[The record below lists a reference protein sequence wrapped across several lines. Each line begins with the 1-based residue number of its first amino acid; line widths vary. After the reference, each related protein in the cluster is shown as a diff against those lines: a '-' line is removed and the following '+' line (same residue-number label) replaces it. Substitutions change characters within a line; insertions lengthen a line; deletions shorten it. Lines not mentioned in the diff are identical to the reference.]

1 MTGPVEVM
9 THKDEGGVE
18 TVSNQG
24 STDLAQDQPFES
36 DQRFSREVPSVMENA
51 ISSFTFELVRESG
64 QLAQRDKADSIS
76 AHHIKKAND
85 YLVSSS
91 TRRWDT
97 VQGIL
102 GGVIFGVGAS
112 AIFSMIVANAFSQ
125 LGVFL
130 AMTKVILGAY
140 FITAQMTR

>member
-51 ISSFTFELVRESG
+51 ISSFTFELWS
-64 QLAQRDKADSIS
+64 ANPDSWRSVTKPIQS
-76 AHHIKKAND
+76 RPI
-85 YLVSSS
+85 
-91 TRRWDT
+91 
-97 VQGIL
+97 IL
-102 GGVIFGVGAS
+102 KRP
-112 AIFSMIVANAFSQ
+112 
-125 LGVFL
+125 
-130 AMTKVILGAY
+130 MTI
-140 FITAQMTR
+140 